1 MVSCNIILLVTKE
14 QQKIEI
20 PRDPKISVA
29 ESCLWTLLH
38 ELVKYGKEF
47 PQIYVTKGRE
57 NGYCLARTSYY
68 GSAVN
73 RVTVSFYGVVPQ
85 LPAARYH

>member
-1 MVSCNIILLVTKE
+1 MVSRNIILLVTKE

-20 PRDPKISVA
+20 PREPEISVA
-29 ESCLWTLLH
+29 ESCLWSLLH
-38 ELVKYGKEF
+38 ELVKYGKGF
-47 PQIYVTKGRE
+47 PQIHVTKGRE

-73 RVTVSFYGVVPQ
+73 RVTVSLYGIVLQ
-85 LPAARYH
+85 LPAARYY